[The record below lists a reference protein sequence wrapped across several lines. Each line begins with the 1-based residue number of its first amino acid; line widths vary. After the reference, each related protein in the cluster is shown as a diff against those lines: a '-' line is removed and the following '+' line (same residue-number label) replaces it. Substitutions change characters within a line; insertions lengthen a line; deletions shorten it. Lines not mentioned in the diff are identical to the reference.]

1 MKELDP
7 SIVAFLRSKK
17 RLESRKPAQDPEP
30 MKVDDDADG
39 RQSDDHQDVQPVRHI
54 SASPPYAWCWSRWK
68 KTHFWT
74 RSYLKNQRKLYFAR
88 I

>member
-17 RLESRKPAQDPEP
+17 RFEARKPAQDPEP
-30 MKVDDDADG
+30 MKVDDDADV
-39 RQSDDHQDVQPVRHI
+39 RQSDPHQDVQPVRQI
-54 SASPPYAWCWSRWK
+54 SASPPTRGVGPVEK
-68 KTHFWT
+68 KHFWT
-74 RSYLKNQRKLYFAR
+74 RSYLKNQRKLYFAQ